1 MVNGSCT
8 KKIPKNF
15 YNKATIDV
23 DGYPIYRRRD
33 DGRFVQ
39 KWGVKLDN
47 GYVVPHNINILVK
60 YQAHINVEW
69 CNRSKAINISSSI

>member
-23 DGYPIYRRRD
+23 DGYAIYRRRD

-39 KWGVKLDN
+39 K
-47 GYVVPHNINILVK
+47 
-60 YQAHINVEW
+60 
-69 CNRSKAINISSSI
+69 